1 MISSEITEAEMD
13 SAELSHLREQVTG
26 VARNRFPGDA
36 VQQVELLQYGDE
48 PEIEPGELLVRVVI
62 EPPGGQRPDG
72 TEADALIVQE
82 FDHDHR
88 EAIQGFRQ
96 DLRSVPQV
104 AMVEFVLPGDGYP
117 SGTPGPRT
125 RISQAQLVV
134 VEHPDAPLVPIMA
147 RLGPADLETVDTLI
161 TAGIATSRAE
171 AVRWALARIRERPA
185 YTKLRERAR
194 EIEELKAQF

>member
-1 MISSEITEAEMD
+1 MDTAEFN
-13 SAELSHLREQVTG
+13 HLREQVTQL
-26 VARNRFPGDA
+26 ARNRFPGPA
-36 VQQVELLQYGDE
+36 VQRVEVLQYGDE
-48 PEIEPGELLVRVVI
+48 AEIEPGELLVRVLI

-72 TEADALIVQE
+72 TEADALVIQE
-82 FDHDHR
+82 FDHTNK
-88 EAIQGFRQ
+88 EAIQSFRH

-117 SGTPGPRT
+117 AGTLGPRMK
-125 RISQAQLVV
+125 ISQAELLV

-185 YTKLRERAR
+185 YARLQERAR
-194 EIEELKAQF
+194 EIEGLKAQF

>member
-1 MISSEITEAEMD
+1 
-13 SAELSHLREQVTG
+13 
-26 VARNRFPGDA
+26 
-36 VQQVELLQYGDE
+36 VQRVEVLQYGDE
-48 PEIEPGELLVRVVI
+48 AEIEPGELLVRVVI
-62 EPPGGQRPDG
+62 EPPEGQRPDG
-72 TEADALIVQE
+72 TEADALVIQE
-82 FDHDHR
+82 FDHTNK
-88 EAIQGFRQ
+88 EAIQGFRH

-117 SGTPGPRT
+117 AGTMGPRMK
-125 RISQAQLVV
+125 ISQAELLV

-161 TAGIATSRAE
+161 TAGIANSRAE

-185 YTKLRERAR
+185 YARLRERAR